1 MKKYKF
7 FTNYILKNKT
17 LFVSSNILSVLSAI
31 FGGLTIGIIIPLI
44 EPNTEGIFSDINLGF
59 LGNLDDFL
67 SFLNSFSGDTK
78 IRIIC
83 LIIVVFAVLEFI
95 TMYATYLISSIIQIR
110 TLKTIQTYLISKT
123 KKINLLTFSSFEQ
136 GRLFS
141 MTVNESK
148 VLSRV
153 LARIINGI
161 RDLWLLITFSVVLIL
176 VSPVMAISGLFLL
189 GVLTNLVN
197 GRLGNMLKKREK
209 SYLESTELIFSEL
222 DETLKSFKS
231 IKASGYEDDHF
242 KRILNQFEK
251 WRKNEWEVLKI
262 SILPQPILNLLNS
275 LSIAS
280 LLFIGTILFPD
291 NKNDW
296 LGLMIPFFLFIFKL
310 LPTVNSLNSLRI
322 KLKGVAP
329 YLDRFHNFELI
340 SADNEEFSGNQSISE
355 IKDSIEIKN
364 LSFNFNNSDSFS
376 LKDINIIFRK
386 HKMTSIVGTS
396 GSGKTTLV
404 NLLLGLMSH
413 NSGEILIDGKD
424 IKDLDIN
431 QYRKKISYV
440 EQDTFFFNRTISEN
454 LNWQN
459 RTINKDD
466 LIEASKLSSA
476 IEFIEN
482 FEKGFETKLG
492 AGGSELSGGQKQRL
506 AITRAFLNNSDFIIL
521 DESTSNLDYTSELDV
536 YKNIEPMLDTKGLIV
551 IAHRYSTI
559 KNSDLIIFIDSG
571 RILEMGTHDEL
582 LAKKGSYYNQLK
594 SGELIE

>member
-78 IRIIC
+78 IRTTEKVINNHKS
-83 LIIVVFAVLEFI
+83 LIPL
-95 TMYATYLISSIIQIR
+95 IIQIR

-376 LKDINIIFRK
+376 LKVINIIFRK
-386 HKMTSIVGTS
+386 HKMTSIVGPS

-476 IEFIEN
+476 IEIIEN

-521 DESTSNLDYTSELDV
+521 DESTSNLDYASELDV

-582 LAKKGSYYNQLK
+582 LAKKVPITTS
-594 SGELIE
+594 

>member
-17 LFVSSNILSVLSAI
+17 LFVSSNILPVLSAI

-386 HKMTSIVGTS
+386 HKMTSIVGPS

-521 DESTSNLDYTSELDV
+521 DESTSNLDYASELDV

>member
-364 LSFNFNNSDSFS
+364 LSFNFNNSDSS
-376 LKDINIIFRK
+376 LFKR
-386 HKMTSIVGTS
+386 
-396 GSGKTTLV
+396 
-404 NLLLGLMSH
+404 
-413 NSGEILIDGKD
+413 
-424 IKDLDIN
+424 
-431 QYRKKISYV
+431 
-440 EQDTFFFNRTISEN
+440 
-454 LNWQN
+454 
-459 RTINKDD
+459 
-466 LIEASKLSSA
+466 
-476 IEFIEN
+476 
-482 FEKGFETKLG
+482 
-492 AGGSELSGGQKQRL
+492 
-506 AITRAFLNNSDFIIL
+506 
-521 DESTSNLDYTSELDV
+521 
-536 YKNIEPMLDTKGLIV
+536 YK
-551 IAHRYSTI
+551 
-559 KNSDLIIFIDSG
+559 
-571 RILEMGTHDEL
+571 
-582 LAKKGSYYNQLK
+582 YYF
-594 SGELIE
+594 

>member
-386 HKMTSIVGTS
+386 HKMTSIVGPS

-521 DESTSNLDYTSELDV
+521 DESTSNLDYASELDV

-559 KNSDLIIFIDSG
+559 GK
-571 RILEMGTHDEL
+571 L
-582 LAKKGSYYNQLK
+582 LFFAAS
-594 SGELIE
+594 

>member
-340 SADNEEFSGNQSISE
+340 SADNEEFSGNKSISE

-386 HKMTSIVGTS
+386 HKMTSIVGPS

>member
-386 HKMTSIVGTS
+386 HKMTSIVGPS

-521 DESTSNLDYTSELDV
+521 DESTSNLDYASELDV

>member
-340 SADNEEFSGNQSISE
+340 SADNEEFSGNKSISE

-386 HKMTSIVGTS
+386 HKMTSIVGPS

-413 NSGEILIDGKD
+413 NTGEILIDGKD

-459 RTINKDD
+459 RTIDKDD

-521 DESTSNLDYTSELDV
+521 DESTSNLDYASELDV

>member
-386 HKMTSIVGTS
+386 HKMTSIVGPS

>member
-7 FTNYILKNKT
+7 FTDYIFKNKS
-17 LFVSSNILSVLSAI
+17 LFIVSNILSVLSAV
-31 FGGLTIGIIIPLI
+31 FGGLTIAIIIPLI
-44 EPNTEGIFSDINLGF
+44 EPNSEKLFSDIDIGF
-59 LGNLDDFL
+59 FGNLDEFL
-67 SFLNSFSGDTK
+67 SFLNSFTGDIK

-83 LIIVVFAVLEFI
+83 LIIVLFAVLEFI

-110 TLKTIQTYLISKT
+110 TLKTIQTYLISKI
-123 KKINLLTFSSFEQ
+123 KKIDLLTFSSFEQ

-161 RDLWLLITFSVVLIL
+161 RDLWLLITFSIVLIL

-209 SYLESTELIFSEL
+209 SYVESTELIFSEL

-251 WRKNEWEVLKI
+251 WRKNEWEVLKV

-310 LPTVNSLNSLRI
+310 LPTINSLNSLRI

-340 SADNEEFSGNQSISE
+340 SASNEEFSGNKSISK

-376 LKDINIIFRK
+376 LKDINIIFKK
-386 HKMTSIVGTS
+386 HKMTSIVGPS

-424 IKDLDIN
+424 IKNLDIN

-454 LNWQN
+454 LNWQSK
-459 RTINKDD
+459 TIHEDD
-466 LIEASKLSSA
+466 LVEASKLSSA
-476 IEFIEN
+476 IEFIED

-506 AITRAFLNNSDFIIL
+506 AIARAFLNNSDFIIL
-521 DESTSNLDYTSELDV
+521 DESTSNLDYTSELAV
-536 YKNIEPMLDTKGLIV
+536 YKNIESMLDTKGLIV

-571 RILEMGTHDEL
+571 EILEMGTHDEL
-582 LAKKGSYYNQLK
+582 LTKKGAYYNQLK
-594 SGELIE
+594 SGDLIE

>member
-242 KRILNQFEK
+242 KRILNQFEE

-386 HKMTSIVGTS
+386 HKMTSIVGPS

>member
-59 LGNLDDFL
+59 LGSLDDFL

-242 KRILNQFEK
+242 KRILTSLKME
-251 WRKNEWEVLKI
+251 KNEWEVLKI

-280 LLFIGTILFPD
+280 LLFMELFY
-291 NKNDW
+291 
-296 LGLMIPFFLFIFKL
+296 F
-310 LPTVNSLNSLRI
+310 
-322 KLKGVAP
+322 
-329 YLDRFHNFELI
+329 
-340 SADNEEFSGNQSISE
+340 
-355 IKDSIEIKN
+355 
-364 LSFNFNNSDSFS
+364 
-376 LKDINIIFRK
+376 
-386 HKMTSIVGTS
+386 
-396 GSGKTTLV
+396 
-404 NLLLGLMSH
+404 
-413 NSGEILIDGKD
+413 
-424 IKDLDIN
+424 
-431 QYRKKISYV
+431 
-440 EQDTFFFNRTISEN
+440 
-454 LNWQN
+454 
-459 RTINKDD
+459 
-466 LIEASKLSSA
+466 
-476 IEFIEN
+476 
-482 FEKGFETKLG
+482 
-492 AGGSELSGGQKQRL
+492 
-506 AITRAFLNNSDFIIL
+506 
-521 DESTSNLDYTSELDV
+521 
-536 YKNIEPMLDTKGLIV
+536 
-551 IAHRYSTI
+551 
-559 KNSDLIIFIDSG
+559 LIIKMIG
-571 RILEMGTHDEL
+571 
-582 LAKKGSYYNQLK
+582 LA
-594 SGELIE
+594 

>member
-17 LFVSSNILSVLSAI
+17 LFVFSNILSVLSAI

-197 GRLGNMLKKREK
+197 GRLGNLLKKREK
-209 SYLESTELIFSEL
+209 SYVESTELIFSEL

-242 KRILNQFEK
+242 KRILNQFEE

-340 SADNEEFSGNQSISE
+340 SADNEEFSGNKSISE
-355 IKDSIEIKN
+355 IKNSIEIKN

-386 HKMTSIVGTS
+386 HKMTSIVGPS

-466 LIEASKLSSA
+466 LVEASKLSSA
-476 IEFIEN
+476 IEFIED

-506 AITRAFLNNSDFIIL
+506 AITRAFLDNSDFIIL

-536 YKNIEPMLDTKGLIV
+536 YKNIEPMLETKGLIV

-582 LAKKGSYYNQLK
+582 LTKKGAYYNQLK